1 MLDFNLYL
9 PTRVVFGK
17 GAEAQVGELVKQ
29 SSGRRV
35 LLHYGGGSVVR
46 SGLLDRVKS
55 SLDAAGV
62 AYAELGGVVPN
73 PHLGKAREGI
83 ELGRGFGADFIL
95 AVGGGSVIDSAK
107 CIAYGLA
114 EPELDVWDLYIGK
127 RQPKACL
134 PVGCVLTIAA
144 AGSEMS
150 MGSVIT
156 NELTHEK
163 RSVDNDLARPIFSV
177 LNPELTETL
186 PDYQTASGCTDII
199 MHVMERYFQ
208 QAGNMDITD
217 ALSEAIMRTVM
228 HYAAVLHSDP
238 KNYEARAEVM
248 WAGSLAHNGITGCG
262 TDGGDWATH
271 MLEHELGGMFDVT
284 HGAGLA
290 AVWGSWARRVY
301 RQCLPRFV
309 KYALNVM
316 EVEIGS
322 SDEET
327 ALRGIEATEDFFR
340 SIDMPTNLRE
350 LGIEPTDEQ
359 IAALA
364 ESCARAGGGSIGS
377 AVELKKEDMI
387 AIYRAAR

>member
-9 PTRVVFGK
+9 PTRIVFGR
-17 GAEAQVGELVKQ
+17 GAETRTGELVRQ
-29 SSGRRV
+29 AGGSRV

-46 SGLLDRVKS
+46 SGLLDRVKR
-55 SLDAAGV
+55 SLDSAGLPYV
-62 AYAELGGVVPN
+62 ELGGVVPN
-73 PHLGKAREGI
+73 PRLGKAREGI
-83 ELGRGFGADFIL
+83 DLGRSFGADFLL

-114 EPELDVWDLYIGK
+114 EQDADVWDLYLHT
-127 RQPKACL
+127 REPKACL

-156 NELTHEK
+156 NERTGEK
-163 RSVDNDLARPIFSV
+163 RSVDNDLARPGFSI

-186 PDYQTASGCTDII
+186 PDYQTESGCTDII

-208 QAGNMDITD
+208 QAGNMDVTD
-217 ALSEAIMRTVM
+217 AVSEAIMRTVM
-228 HYAAVLHSDP
+228 HYAAVLHTDP
-238 KNYEARAEVM
+238 QNYEARAEVM

-301 RQCLPRFV
+301 KGCLPRFL
-309 KYALNVM
+309 KYALNVAG
-316 EVEIGS
+316 VERAA

-340 SIDMPTNLRE
+340 SIGMPTNLRE
-350 LGIEPTDEQ
+350 LGVEPTDEQ
-359 IAALA
+359 IVALA

-377 AVELKKEDMI
+377 AAVLGADDMI